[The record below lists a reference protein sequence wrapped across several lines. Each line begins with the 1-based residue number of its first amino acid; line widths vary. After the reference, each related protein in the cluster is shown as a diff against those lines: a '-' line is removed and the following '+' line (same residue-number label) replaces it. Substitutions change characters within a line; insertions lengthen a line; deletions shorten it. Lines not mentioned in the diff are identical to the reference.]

1 MGLNQI
7 IRKDNFLQSNLL
19 IVVNTKSCNDT
30 QNHKTVLST
39 LKQNKWY
46 PREIFVYSKKCVFL
60 ILYIE
65 NKIYASCMSLIV
77 KIQT

>member
-39 LKQNKWY
+39 LKKTSGTPVKYLFTPKN
-46 PREIFVYSKKCVFL
+46 VF
-60 ILYIE
+60 
-65 NKIYASCMSLIV
+65 S
-77 KIQT
+77 